1 MIGYLRGTL
10 RYVDGAEAVI
20 DVGGV
25 GYEVQVDR
33 QTLAGLGSVGQPVVL
48 WVRTMVREDA
58 ITLHGFG
65 SVEARQVFD
74 LVIQVSGVGPRLGTQ
89 IVGGLPLAE
98 LVAAVREK
106 DLRALSK
113 IPGVGKKIAERLVL
127 ELSAKFMSLPIET
140 EPLPRGISSALLD
153 DLRSA
158 LANLGFGPRDVE
170 SAIRKVQVPDGPVD
184 LEALVLLSLATLGS
198 GQGRG

>member
-1 MIGYLRGTL
+1 MIGYLRGIL
-10 RYVDGAEAVI
+10 RHVDGVEAVI

-25 GYEVQVDR
+25 GYEVLVDR
-33 QTLAGLGSVGQPVVL
+33 QTLAGLGAVGEPAVL

-113 IPGVGKKIAERLVL
+113 ISGVGKKIAERLVL

-140 EPLPRGISSALLD
+140 EPLPRGLSPALLD

-158 LANLGFGPRDVE
+158 LANLGFGTRDVDA
-170 SAIRKVQVPDGPVD
+170 AIRKVQVPEGPVD
-184 LEALVLLSLATLGS
+184 LEALVLLSLAALGS

>member
-1 MIGYLRGTL
+1 MIGYLRGIL
-10 RYVDGAEAVI
+10 RHVDGGEAVV

-33 QTLAGLGSVGQPVVL
+33 QTLAALGPVGEPAVL

-65 SVEARQVFD
+65 TPEARQVFD

-89 IVGGLPLAE
+89 IVGGMPLAE

-106 DLRALSK
+106 DLRSLSK

-127 ELSAKFMSLPIET
+127 ELAAKFLALPIQT
-140 EPLPRGISSALLD
+140 EPLPQGIPAALLD

-170 SAIRKVQVPDGPVD
+170 AAIRKIDVPEGAVD
-184 LEALVLLSLATLGS
+184 LEDLVLRSLATLGPR
-198 GQGRG
+198 QARG